1 MNETTE
7 TPAVKL
13 RGLTKSFGANQ
24 VVQPLDLEIGRNEFF
39 SILGPSGCG
48 KTTLMRMITGFEKPT
63 GGSVELDGKNVDGV
77 PTKSRDLNMLF
88 QSYALFPHLT
98 VYENVAFE
106 LRVRRTPKREIDQ
119 RVRDALDL
127 VRLGAFGDRKP
138 AELSGGQRQRVALAR
153 AVVGRP
159 AVVLLDEPL
168 GALDQKLRKEMQFE
182 LKRMQR
188 EVGIT
193 FIYVTHDQEEALT
206 MSDRIAVMSEGRV
219 LQVASPIEIYDA
231 PSSRFVASFIGSC
244 NLLDGVVDVQGG
256 SVTVPGV
263 GSVPAAMPADA
274 RPGTGVTLAI
284 RPERVTMTP
293 AAAVGAASSAVAAA
307 GPGSAPAAA
316 PAGSVAGTLVER
328 VFLGDEWTFHVLLES
343 RGLVTVSVPSG
354 AESAALGAVADGA
367 PVVLSW
373 PAEAAR
379 VLPADGSAAFS
390 SPASAPSTSAPTAA
404 SAASS
409 TTASVTTPEVSA

>member
-7 TPAVKL
+7 SPAVKL
-13 RGLTKSFGANQ
+13 TGLTKSFGANQ

-48 KTTLMRMITGFEKPT
+48 KTTLMRMITGFETPT
-63 GGSVELDGKNVDGV
+63 GGSVELDGKNVDSV

-88 QSYALFPHLT
+88 QSYALFPHLS

-106 LRVRRTPKREIDQ
+106 LRVRRTPKREIDG
-119 RVRDALDL
+119 RVQDALAL
-127 VRLGAFGDRKP
+127 VRLEAFAERKP

-219 LQVASPIEIYDA
+219 LQVASPTEIYDA
-231 PSSRFVASFIGSC
+231 PASRFVATFIGSC
-244 NLLDGVVDVQGG
+244 NVLDGVVDAAGTGV
-256 SVTVPGV
+256 VVPGL
-263 GSVPAAMPADA
+263 GALPASVPADA

-284 RPERVTMTP
+284 RPERVTLSP
-293 AAAVGAASSAVAAA
+293 AVTVPA
-307 GPGSAPAAA
+307 SAPSD
-316 PAGSVAGTLVER
+316 GVAGTLLER
-328 VFLGDEWTFHVLLES
+328 VFLGDEWTFHVRLAS
-343 RGLVTVSVPSG
+343 DAVMTVSVPSG
-354 AESAALGAVADGA
+354 AAAAALGAIPDGS
-367 PVVLSW
+367 PVLLTWAASD
-373 PAEAAR
+373 AR
-379 VLPADGSAAFS
+379 VLPADGSLVAPSSSSSS
-390 SPASAPSTSAPTAA
+390 SPSAPSAPSAP
-404 SAASS
+404 
-409 TTASVTTPEVSA
+409 SVSEVPA